1 MVLNLL
7 QCLLLL
13 MKRVKK
19 MINHVMKV
27 LIIVIVL
34 LLLALIIIML
44 CKYWGKNISKSIE
57 LQHVLIVDID
67 EPEKHKKEV
76 IVNDLVR
83 EATVKTKGKKSI
95 LIFPTKKWWQLTSK
109 SYVSDEIKNRIDTP
123 GFRSF
128 LSSRYPDYS
137 FGSIET
143 IKDAIKLEGT
153 KL

>member
-1 MVLNLL
+1 
-7 QCLLLL
+7 
-13 MKRVKK
+13 

-34 LLLALIIIML
+34 LFLTLITTML
-44 CKYWGKNISKSIE
+44 CKYWGKNIRKSIE

-67 EPEKHKKEV
+67 EPEKHRREV
-76 IVNDLVR
+76 MVNDLIKG
-83 EATVKTKGKKSI
+83 ATVVIKNNKSI

-109 SYVSDEIKNRIDTP
+109 SYVSDEIKNRIDSP

-128 LSSRYPDYS
+128 LASRYPNYS
-137 FGSIET
+137 FSSIEH

-153 KL
+153 KF